1 MPCAG
6 GKVRPIRCGSVLG
19 GELGWQAVWVQVNH
33 LVSWIPENCAPGIFA
48 RLFFE
53 VLKMKAL
60 QSRATPHCSRCGSP
74 SREWRRLFFGVGVGQ
89 K

>member
-6 GKVRPIRCGSVLG
+6 GKVRSIRCGSVLG
-19 GELGWQAVWVQVNH
+19 GELESQAVWVQVNH
-33 LVSWIPENCAPGIFA
+33 LVSWIPENCALGIFA

-53 VLKMKAL
+53 VSKMKAL
-60 QSRATPHCSRCGSP
+60 QSRATPHCSRQGTP
-74 SREWRRLFFGVGVGQ
+74 SRERRRLHLGVGVGQ

>member
-33 LVSWIPENCAPGIFA
+33 LVSWIPENCAPGVFA

-53 VLKMKAL
+53 V
-60 QSRATPHCSRCGSP
+60 
-74 SREWRRLFFGVGVGQ
+74 
-89 K
+89 